1 MDAERWKRVD
11 DLLQAALEVP
21 DDQQDE
27 FLRKACAGD
36 SDLLQE
42 VRSLLTA
49 HREAGS
55 FLEPPETD
63 DANALTQTSV
73 LGPTPVLGPSISGQI
88 VSHYRV
94 LGHLGSGGMGVVYQA
109 EDIKLGRRVAMKF
122 LPGEVVSDRVAFE
135 RMQREARAASAL
147 DHPNICSIYEL
158 GEEAGQP
165 FIVMQLLEGQT
176 LREWILRSAKQEMQS
191 RLSQTL
197 DLSIQIANGLEAAHQ
212 KGIAHRDIKPANV
225 FVTTR
230 GEAKILD
237 FGLAK
242 VLEDH
247 ISPEVSAD
255 STATHAMADDADPA
269 NLHLTRTGTTMG
281 TAYYMSPEQVRGE
294 KLDARTDLFSLG
306 LVMYEM
312 ATGQRAFAGETGPA
326 VHDAILHRDP
336 APLRQLNPAVPAE
349 LERIINKA
357 LAKDRT
363 RRYRSAQEVASDLQN
378 LREELRPAILW
389 RGRKWIAITAGA
401 IFVALAVILGVLIER
416 SWQPVPRET
425 VQAHKRRKSV
435 AVLGFRNLS
444 NNSGEEWISTA
455 LEEMVSTEL
464 AAGQQL
470 RIIPGESVAHMK
482 LDLAL
487 PVAGGYGRDTL
498 KKIRKNLGTD
508 AIVQGSY
515 LVSPGSILRI
525 DLQVQEA
532 EAGDTIATVSE
543 NGSDAQIAELASRA
557 GASLRQQLG
566 IASIPD
572 GDMDKARAA
581 LPADPRAARLYS
593 EGLAKLGVFDA
604 LAARDLL
611 TKAIALAPDHAM
623 SHSLLAESLSALG
636 YDAKA
641 QAEAKK
647 AFELSH
653 SLPRDNQ
660 LLVEGRYRELS
671 NDFPA
676 AIEAYRT
683 LWKFFPDDLDYGLR
697 LAAAQGMA
705 DLHKDALE
713 TIAQL
718 RRLPE
723 PSGNDPRIDVAEA
736 NAREAL
742 GDFKRTQE
750 IASAGAEKARLQ
762 GSRLL
767 QAQAKNSEGR
777 AWDRLG
783 DVDKATAA
791 YSEAHDL
798 AQAGGNLRA
807 AARALNGM
815 ANVLYDKGD
824 MDGARKLYEDS
835 LRVGRQ
841 LGSQTVIAASTSNIG
856 NVYYEQGKLAEAQR
870 QYQQGLEIDRL
881 IGNKHGVASDL
892 GNLANV
898 VQGMGDLPG
907 ATRMQEQTLQAFRE
921 VGDRRGEGDTLNN
934 LGLVLADRGELVAS
948 QKRFE
953 EAIAMAQQIGYQ
965 RGRGRSMKNI
975 SGVLLLQGKASEA
988 RASALGGLTILKELK
1003 DDFGVAEGQ
1012 VHLGEVALE
1021 QGNAAEAEGLARG
1034 AAEEFDRQKA
1044 ADNGCWADAILGRA
1058 LLAQGKLKEAQTATD
1073 LAVALCQRGQDREA
1087 RFLAAIASA
1096 AVKFKTGGTEEAL
1109 NMLEK
1114 VRAETARSGYV
1125 AYELESRLLMGE
1137 IEINSGR
1144 KAAGRSRLEGLQ
1156 KDAQSKSFGLIAR
1169 KARTGLED
1177 GPFEF

>member
-1 MDAERWKRVD
+1 MDAERWKRVE
-11 DLLQAALEVP
+11 DLLQSALELP
-21 DDQQDE
+21 DAQHEE
-27 FLRKACAGD
+27 FLRQECAGD
-36 SDLLQE
+36 AELLQE
-42 VRSLLTA
+42 VRSLLAA
-49 HREAGS
+49 HREAGN
-55 FLEPPETD
+55 FLDPPEIND
-63 DANALTQTSV
+63 SNALTQTSLV
-73 LGPTPVLGPSISGQI
+73 GASPPAMPSITGQI

-94 LGHLGSGGMGVVYQA
+94 LGQLGSGGMGVVYQA

-122 LPGEVVSDRVAFE
+122 LPGEVASDRVAFE

-158 GEEAGQP
+158 GEDEGHP

-176 LREWILRSAKQEMQS
+176 LREWILRSAKQEPQL
-191 RLSQTL
+191 RLEQTL
-197 DLSIQIANGLEAAHQ
+197 DLAIQMANGLEAAHQ

-225 FVTTR
+225 FVTAR

-247 ISPEVSAD
+247 LAPEVFAE
-255 STATHAMADDADPA
+255 ATVTDAAAIAADPA
-269 NLHLTRTGTTMG
+269 RLHLTRTGTTMG
-281 TAYYMSPEQVRGE
+281 TAYYMSPEQVRGG

-306 LVMYEM
+306 LVIYEM
-312 ATGQRAFAGETGPA
+312 VTGQRAFAGETGPA

-336 APLRQLNPAVPAE
+336 AAVRQLNPAVPAE

-357 LAKDRT
+357 LEKDRT
-363 RRYRSAQEVASDLQN
+363 RRYRSAQEMASDLQN
-378 LREELRPAILW
+378 LREEMRPAVLW
-389 RGRKWIAITAGA
+389 RGRKWKVITAGA
-401 IFVALAVILGVLIER
+401 VFVVLAVSLGVLIER

-425 VQAHKRRKSV
+425 VPAVKSRRSV

-470 RIIPGESVAHMK
+470 RMIPGESVAHMK

-508 AIVQGSY
+508 VIVQGSY
-515 LVSPGSILRI
+515 LVSPGSSLRI

-532 EAGDTIATVSE
+532 EAGDTIATASE
-543 NGSDAQIAELASRA
+543 SGSDAQIAELVSRA

-566 IASIPD
+566 IAAIPA
-572 GDMDKARAA
+572 DMDKARTA

-593 EGLAKLGVFDA
+593 EGLAKLDVFDA

-636 YDAKA
+636 YEANA

-647 AFELSH
+647 AFDLSH
-653 SLPRDNQ
+653 SLPRDSQ

-671 NDFPA
+671 NDYPA

-683 LWKFFPDDLDYGLR
+683 LWKFFPDDLDYGLK
-697 LAAAQGMA
+697 LAEAQDKA
-705 DLHKDALE
+705 DLHKDALL

-736 NAREAL
+736 DASESL
-742 GDFKRTQE
+742 GDFKHTQE
-750 IASAGAEKARLQ
+750 VASAGAEKARLQ

-767 QAQAKNSEGR
+767 EAQAKTMEGR

-807 AARALNGM
+807 ASRALNGM

-824 MDGARKLYEDS
+824 MDGAGKLYQEA
-835 LRVGRQ
+835 LRLARQ
-841 LGSQTVIAASTSNIG
+841 LGAQKSIASFTSNLG

-870 QYQQGLEIDRL
+870 QYKEGLEIDRL
-881 IGNKHGVASDL
+881 IGNKHGFASDL

-898 VQGMGDLPG
+898 VQGMGDLSR
-907 ATRMQEQTLQAFRE
+907 ATRMQEETLEAFRE

-934 LGLVLADRGELVAS
+934 LGSVLEAHGELLAA

-953 EAIAMAQQIGYQ
+953 EAIAMAQQLGYQ
-965 RGRGRSMKNI
+965 RGRERSMV
-975 SGVLLLQGKASEA
+975 SMAGVLLAQGKVAEA
-988 RASALGGLTILKELK
+988 RAATLGGLTILKEMK
-1003 DDFGVAEGQ
+1003 DEFGIAEGQ
-1012 VHLGEVALE
+1012 VQLGEIAVE
-1021 QGNAAEAEGLARG
+1021 EGNAAEAEGLARG

-1044 ADNGCWADAILGRA
+1044 ADNGCSANAILGRA

-1073 LAVALCQRGQDREA
+1073 LAVVLCQRGQDRES
-1087 RFLAAIASA
+1087 RFQATMASA
-1096 AVKFKTGGTEEAL
+1096 AVKFKAGGAAEAL
-1109 NMLEK
+1109 HMLEK
-1114 VRAETARSGYV
+1114 VNSEAARSGYV
-1125 AYELESRLLMGE
+1125 PDEMASRLLMGE
-1137 IEINSGR
+1137 IEINSGK
-1144 KAAGRSRLEGLQ
+1144 KASGRARLEGLQ

-1169 KARTGLED
+1169 KAQTGLN
-1177 GPFEF
+1177 GGSFEF